1 MNLFITGVSH
11 GLGKEL
17 ALHYV
22 ELGHN
27 VFGVSKSNPGID
39 DGLFGKLLGSKNFQH
54 FQGSVNDDNDMK
66 NAIVGAI
73 KFMNNIDV
81 LINNAAYKNFKLP
94 DEITDEEYIESVRT
108 NLISPILI
116 CQKLIPL
123 FIKQKSGCIINIS
136 SNAGMTA
143 YKEGTAYCS
152 SKAGLIAY
160 SLSLAKFL
168 KDKNISVNVISPPT
182 FSTRDYKIGYPEI
195 NHKRLLK
202 SQQVIKVIDYIVF
215 NKKFITGKN
224 YPMFKFKTYLKFCM
238 MKNFEFLDFLFQF
251 RLK

>member
-1 MNLFITGVSH
+1 MNFFITGVSH

-27 VFGVSKSNPGID
+27 VFGFSRSSPASEDGI
-39 DGLFGKLLGSKNFQH
+39 FEKLLISENFGH
-54 FQGSVNDDNDMK
+54 FQGSVTNDDDVQ
-66 NAIVGAI
+66 NAFKGAI

-94 DEITDEEYIESVRT
+94 DEITDEEYIESVQT

-123 FIKQKSGCIINIS
+123 FIKQQSGCIINMS

-143 YKEGTAYCS
+143 YKEGAAYCS
-152 SKAGLIAY
+152 SKAGLITY

-168 KDKNISVNVISPPT
+168 KNKNISVNVISPPT
-182 FSTRDYKIGYPEI
+182 FTTRDYKNGYPEI
-195 NHKRLLK
+195 DHSKLLK
-202 SQQVIKVIDYIVF
+202 SLQVIKVIDYIVF
-215 NKKFITGKN
+215 NKNFITGKN
-224 YPMFKFKTYLKFCM
+224 YPMFKFKTYVKFCLM
-238 MKNFEFLDFLFQF
+238 RNLEFLDFLFQF